1 MGSPDTLAKRIE
13 EAERRA
19 REAADRLKQ
28 LKAKKA
34 AVEARERAIA
44 AKRAQAE
51 ERRRMFDVASL
62 VKQAGLLELDRA
74 TLLGALLAEADR
86 LRDPDYAARARA
98 WGVAAATAKSPGTLA
113 SGTETTT
120 RQRSLEYK

>member
-1 MGSPDTLAKRIE
+1 MGTAEALAKRIE
-13 EAERRA
+13 EAERKA
-19 REAADRLKQ
+19 READQALKQ

-34 AVEARERAIA
+34 AVEARQRAIE
-44 AKRAQAE
+44 AKRRQAAE
-51 ERRRMFDVASL
+51 DRLRFEVGGL

-98 WGVAAATAKSPGTLA
+98 WGCAVSDRHKAISANSEGKVTPIGEHTP
-113 SGTETTT
+113 
-120 RQRSLEYK
+120 